1 MTERQFI
8 LRNEFVRKNVI
19 AYLEKLDIKTAI
31 EVLVRPFIEKRSLDQ
46 NARLWKLH
54 ELAAEHTGHSAEE
67 MHEFSLMRYFGTKE
81 IHIGELG
88 TGQLVQMVP
97 LKRSSQRNKKEFRDF
112 MESTESWYISEF
124 GVYLD
129 QQAA

>member
-54 ELAAEHTGHSAEE
+54 ELAAEHTGHAAEE

-81 IHIGELG
+81 ISI
-88 TGQLVQMVP
+88 GQLVRLIP

-112 MESTESWYISEF
+112 MESTEAWYISDF

>member
-67 MHEFSLMRYFGTKE
+67 MHEFSLMRYFGMKE
-81 IHIGELG
+81 ISI
-88 TGQLVQMVP
+88 GQLVRLIP

-112 MESTESWYISEF
+112 MESTESWYIQEF